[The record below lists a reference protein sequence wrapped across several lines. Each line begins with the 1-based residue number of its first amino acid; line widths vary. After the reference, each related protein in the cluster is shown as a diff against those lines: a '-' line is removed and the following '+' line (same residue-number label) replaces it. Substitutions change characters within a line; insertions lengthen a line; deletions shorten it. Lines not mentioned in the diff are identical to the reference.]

1 MIDFTYQRSEL
12 ATPYPVDE
20 IVEVDLVD
28 VDPAGAG
35 GEDADVPMQRRSDLQ
50 VTVAADQS
58 RPAPKQRVIGGS
70 YMEGSLVFDDEGA
83 RNICHIDNFV

>member
-1 MIDFTYQRSEL
+1 MTSHINDRSWRP
-12 ATPYPVDE
+12 AYPVDE
-20 IVEVDLVD
+20 VVEVDLVD

-58 RPAPKQRVIGGS
+58 GPAPKAARDRRVLYGGITS
-70 YMEGSLVFDDEGA
+70 V
-83 RNICHIDNFV
+83 